1 MTTFVHI
8 DYPTQHPGVAR
19 AERTYEALS
28 AAGHGNLLVGL
39 LALIGSPVV
48 RLGRSLQAWRAAR
61 REARSDAL
69 YWEAAL
75 GDARVMAD
83 ISRAMSASAEEADA
97 FWKVRA

>member
-1 MTTFVHI
+1 MTTFVHV
-8 DYPTQHPGVAR
+8 DYSLQHPGVVR
-19 AERTYEALS
+19 AERTYAALS
-28 AAGHGNLLVGL
+28 AAGHGNLLLGL

-48 RLGRSLQAWRAAR
+48 RLGQSLKAWRAAR
-61 REARSDAL
+61 RLARADAL
-69 YWEAAL
+69 YWETAL